1 MPTLQSGLPAP
12 RFEIIHTLTSMPHF
26 PVAAITD
33 EFGRSLVVAARF
45 MASLGMTGAELRMVS
60 GRNIIDLTDQ
70 EVDRAVAILRTHGL
84 GVVSI
89 ASPVFKCVLPDAPEV
104 DTRFQQDMFAA
115 QHTMADQPRLAR
127 RALEIAGRTGARIV
141 RVFSFWRTVEPEACF
156 ERVAE
161 ALAGLAG
168 LAAPTGVIVGIE
180 NEHACNIGTASEAA
194 RLLARVPH
202 PALQLIWDP
211 ANALVAGEMPFP
223 DGYAKLPASRIAHVH
238 AKDCRVTGHKPEW
251 LELGTG
257 SIDWTGQI
265 AALHR
270 DGYRAWFSLE
280 THWRGPTGDKLEAST
295 ICGRNLVRALEYVQG

>member
-1 MPTLQSGLPAP
+1 MP
-12 RFEIIHTLTSMPHF
+12 RC

-33 EFGRSLVVAARF
+33 EFSPDLETAARA
-45 MASLGMTGAELRMVS
+45 MASLGMTGAELRMVF
-60 GRNIIDLTDQ
+60 GKNIIDLTDQ
-70 EVDRAVAILRTHGL
+70 EVDRAIAILRAHSL
-84 GVVSI
+84 AIVSI

-115 QHTMADQPRLAR
+115 KHTMEDQPRLAR

-141 RVFSFWRTVEPEACF
+141 RVFSFWRTMQPDACF
-156 ERVAE
+156 DRIAA
-161 ALAGLAG
+161 ALAGLADM
-168 LAAPTGVIVGIE
+168 AAPAGVTIGIE

-194 RLLARVPH
+194 RLLANVPH

-211 ANALVAGEMPFP
+211 ANALVAGETPFP

-238 AKDCRVTGHKPEW
+238 AKDCRVAGHTPEW
-251 LELGTG
+251 VELGTG

-270 DGYRAWFSLE
+270 DGYRGWFSLE
-280 THWRGPTGDKLEAST
+280 THWPGPAGDKLEASL
-295 ICGRNLVRALEYVQG
+295 ICGRNLVRMVG